1 MKKQVIFDPIVNPK
15 AVVSSGKVR
24 FSILTD
30 RIIRM
35 EFDPAANFD
44 DKPSLVYWYR
54 NFDAPEFHVSSSDD
68 QIIIE
73 FMEDTP
79 QVYPY
84 KFRLHAMDGKL
95 MQSVDITS
103 PYGNALRI
111 PVSGI
116 LPGCYIVSLQD
127 KVSAPLSE
135 RLCIPIR

>member
-44 DKPSLVYWYR
+44 DRPSLVYWYR
-54 NFDAPEFHVSSSDD
+54 NFDAPEFHLSSSDD

-73 FMEDTP
+73 T
-79 QVYPY
+79 
-84 KFRLHAMDGKL
+84 KFLRLHFNEKNRFHRRDLWIELKETCQLWRYGDTDQLNLGGTTRTLDGA
-95 MQSVDITS
+95 V
-103 PYGNALRI
+103 G
-111 PVSGI
+111 
-116 LPGCYIVSLQD
+116 GCR
-127 KVSAPLSE
+127 A
-135 RLCIPIR
+135 

>member
-1 MKKQVIFDPIVNPK
+1 MQP
-15 AVVSSGKVR
+15 SL
-24 FSILTD
+24 ILTTHAYD
-30 RIIRM
+30 
-35 EFDPAANFD
+35 FT
-44 DKPSLVYWYR
+44 
-54 NFDAPEFHVSSSDD
+54 SSTQDNGTALNKLKLYYADD